1 MQRAADLELERSVC
15 SLHRPLEKKKKKKQ
29 KKKEKKKKEE
39 MSSLDWASKRSPS
52 PSWEVRVH
60 EISVFARQISRDL
73 AKIQSFTQIS
83 HQTARRHSQN

>member
-1 MQRAADLELERSVC
+1 MNSNAQSVHC
-15 SLHRPLEKKKKKKQ
+15 TGPLEKKKKKQ

-60 EISVFARQISRDL
+60 EISVFARQISRD
-73 AKIQSFTQIS
+73 
-83 HQTARRHSQN
+83 